1 MVEYHLRG
9 RRRRR
14 PSGINGKAGDL
25 ILDIMQWLTSV
36 PVGEF
41 VFTVLV
47 SMIPI
52 VELRGAIPF
61 GVATLGLPYGA
72 AFVAA
77 IIGNMIP
84 VPFIVVYIRR
94 IFLWMRRHLPRLNS
108 LVDRMEKK
116 AHLKGQK
123 VTRYKY
129 LGLMIF
135 VAIPLPG
142 TGAWTGALAAAFLDM
157 PLRKAL
163 PSIFAGVL
171 LAGCIMS
178 LLTAF
183 GINVFSSVLA

>member
-1 MVEYHLRG
+1 MRTRPRG
-9 RRRRR
+9 TSRHQRKSRV
-14 PSGINGKAGDL
+14 I

-36 PVGEF
+36 PFGEF
-41 VFTVLV
+41 VFTILV
-47 SMIPI
+47 SMIPV
-52 VELRGAIPF
+52 VELRGGIPF
-61 GVATLGLPYGA
+61 GVATLGLPYAA

-94 IFLWMRRHLPRLNS
+94 IFLWMRRHMPRLNS
-108 LVDRMEKK
+108 LVDRLEKK
-116 AHLKGQK
+116 AHLKGQN

-142 TGAWTGALAAAFLDM
+142 TGAWTGALVAAFLDM

-183 GINVFSSVLA
+183 GINLFSSVLA